1 MGRHFIT
8 QPQAGHLYRFI
19 NRGLIKPSKKVSVN
33 PCPHKWLLR
42 QRGQIEGFCQ
52 GNFSPRRFTS
62 LRFTSTNSIIELL
75 WLGLLCPTCFG
86 QLGSAKIQLPFFHKK
101 TASGQRSFNSII
113 LTDLSNHSENAGGV
127 LLIINRK
134 LTPRN
139 RRGIHRPPVGTAC
152 YRNDQAHSMRS
163 GLHHGLKGQWQGF
176 WSSTEWSVCIPAA
189 ADGTI
194 GHQ

>member
-19 NRGLIKPSKKVSVN
+19 NRELIKPSKKVSVN

-134 LTPRN
+134 LTTDH
-139 RRGIHRPPVGTAC
+139 GILLQTHTLYLVDHLEHNLLMETPLLLL
-152 YRNDQAHSMRS
+152 SILSLMI
-163 GLHHGLKGQWQGF
+163 L
-176 WSSTEWSVCIPAA
+176 
-189 ADGTI
+189 
-194 GHQ
+194 